1 MIHLNPNSATEQTI
15 YLTLQ
20 EMKKDFDAFANYL
33 VLFEN
38 MGSREQI
45 YFIGDVAT
53 DNARYTA
60 LSIFTNLDDPLNGD
74 ILLEETGQFFY
85 KVWGQNST
93 TNLDPTDASV
103 VALIEEGTLDVTG
116 ALDTTSQLSTFPT
129 TSSTISNGHSK
140 TQPISREEL
149 RGKRKL

>member
-20 EMKKDFDAFANYL
+20 EMKKDFDAFTNYL
-33 VLFEN
+33 VLFQS
-38 MGSREQI
+38 MASREDY

-60 LSIFTNLDDPLNGD
+60 LSIFTNVDDPTNGN
-74 ILLEETGQFFY
+74 ILLEESGQYFY

-93 TNLDPTDASV
+93 TNLDPTDAVV
-103 VALIEEGTLDVTG
+103 VALIEEGTLDVMG
-116 ALDTTSQLSTFPT
+116 AVGYNIPT
-129 TSSTISNGHSK
+129 INVPDNVIYY
-140 TQPISREEL
+140 Q
-149 RGKRKL
+149 

>member
-1 MIHLNPNSATEQTI
+1 MIHLNPNSASEQTI

-20 EMKKDFDAFANYL
+20 EMKKDFDAFTNYL
-33 VLFEN
+33 VLFQS
-38 MGSREQI
+38 MASREDY

-60 LSIFTNLDDPLNGD
+60 LSIFTNLDDPTNGN
-74 ILLEETGQFFY
+74 ILLEEGGQYFY

-93 TNLDPTDASV
+93 TNLDPTNASV

-116 ALDTTSQLSTFPT
+116 EVGYNIPT
-129 TSSTISNGHSK
+129 INVPDNVIYY
-140 TQPISREEL
+140 Q
-149 RGKRKL
+149 